1 MSEKYPENTIYLA
14 VNWYRRDTVKDLRTQ
29 NIPKRVP
36 VVLDEGGLNT
46 AEILKLNEKMLP
58 TMIMV
63 IDNNLWVEYI
73 FGWNYDSEF
82 EDGKID
88 KVMEKI
94 SGFMN

>member
-1 MSEKYPENTIYLA
+1 M
-14 VNWYRRDTVKDLRTQ
+14 
-29 NIPKRVP
+29 
-36 VVLDEGGLNT
+36 LDEGGKNT

-82 EDGKID
+82 EDGEID

>member
-1 MSEKYPENTIYLA
+1 M
-14 VNWYRRDTVKDLRTQ
+14 
-29 NIPKRVP
+29 
-36 VVLDEGGLNT
+36 LDEGGLNT

>member
-1 MSEKYPENTIYLA
+1 M
-14 VNWYRRDTVKDLRTQ
+14 
-29 NIPKRVP
+29 
-36 VVLDEGGLNT
+36 LDEGGLNT

-82 EDGKID
+82 EDGEID
-88 KVMEKI
+88 KVMKKI